1 MSVGNENARIYLTD
15 CGCVRI
21 ETKHF
26 RSTMT
31 IEKFREL
38 AKSFKKSEQKSATEK
53 YSLKRLSL
61 KNNVRSGENSGF
73 AKGKRT

>member
-1 MSVGNENARIYLTD
+1 MSFENKNLRVYLTD

-26 RSTMT
+26 RTTMT

-38 AKSFKKSEQKSATEK
+38 AKSLEKSEQTSAIRKSF
-53 YSLKRLSL
+53 SKRFSM
-61 KNNVRSGENSGF
+61 KNNVRSREVSGF
-73 AKGKRT
+73 VKR